1 MKLSHYDFDLPDEL
15 IADRPCSPR
24 QESKMLVCNNP
35 YIDTSFSN
43 FLDYVGVKDL
53 VVINNTRVIPI
64 LLKGQSNGINFL
76 ITLHKNIGETKWLA
90 FVKPGKKISIG
101 QNILFNKNITC
112 TVTEKLTY
120 GEIELEFDCSKSK
133 FDKFIEDEGNMPLPP
148 YIQKKRQSDS
158 KDFNDYQT
166 VYATEKGSIAAP
178 TAGLHFN
185 DAIINHLKKNNQL
198 IEVTLHVGAGTFL
211 PIRNDDLSL
220 HKMHSEHG
228 TISQKSAD
236 RIREC
241 KLNGGKI
248 ISVGTT
254 TLRLLESAV
263 INSEI
268 NKFMGETDIFIKPGY
283 KFKVVDILLTNFHLP
298 KSTLLLLISAF
309 SGTKEIKN
317 MYNHAIKNNYR
328 FFSYG
333 DVSLLYKND

>member
-15 IADRPCSPR
+15 IAERPCNPR
-24 QESKMLVCNNP
+24 QESRMLVCNNS

-43 FLDYVGVKDL
+43 FLDYVGEKDL
-53 VVINNTRVIPI
+53 VVINNTKVIPI
-64 LLKGQSNGINFL
+64 LLKGQSTEVNFL
-76 ITLHKNIGETKWLA
+76 ITLHKKIGETNWLA
-90 FVKPGKKISIG
+90 FAKPGKKLSAG
-101 QNILFNKNITC
+101 QTIEFNKSISC
-112 TVTEKLTY
+112 IVSKKLTY
-120 GEIELEFDCSKSK
+120 GEIEVKFTCSEKEFDE
-133 FDKFIEDEGNMPLPP
+133 FIEDQGSMPLPP
-148 YIQKKRQSDS
+148 YIQKKRQSDF

-185 DAIINHLKKNNQL
+185 DVMINHLKKNNQL

-211 PIRNDDLSL
+211 PIRDDDLSL

-228 TISQKSAD
+228 TISEKSAD

-241 KLNGGKI
+241 KFNGGNI

-263 INSEI
+263 INGEI
-268 NKFMGETDIFIKPGY
+268 NKFKGETDIFIKPGY

-309 SGTKEIKN
+309 SGTEEIKN
-317 MYNHAIKNNYR
+317 MYKHAIKNNYR

>member
-15 IADRPCSPR
+15 IADRPCNPR
-24 QESKMLVCNNP
+24 QGSKMLVYNNSC
-35 YIDTSFSN
+35 IDTSFSN
-43 FLDYVGVKDL
+43 FLDYVGEKDL
-53 VVINNTRVIPI
+53 VVINNTKVIPI
-64 LLKGQSNGINFL
+64 LLKGQSKGVNFL
-76 ITLHKNIGETKWLA
+76 ITLHKKIGETNWLA
-90 FVKPGKKISIG
+90 FAKPGKKLTVGQIVIFNNRIS
-101 QNILFNKNITC
+101 C
-112 TVTEKLTY
+112 TVSKKLTY
-120 GEIELEFDCSKSK
+120 GEIEVIFTCSEKEFDE
-133 FDKFIEDEGNMPLPP
+133 FIEDEGSMPLPP
-148 YIQKKRQSDS
+148 YIQKKRQSDF

-166 VYATEKGSIAAP
+166 VYAAEKGSIAAP

-185 DAIINHLKKNNQL
+185 HTMINHLKNNNQL

-263 INSEI
+263 INGEI
-268 NKFMGETDIFIKPGY
+268 NKFNGETDIFIKPGY
-283 KFKVVDILLTNFHLP
+283 KFEVVDILLTNFHLP

-309 SGTKEIKN
+309 SGTEEIKN

>member
-15 IADRPCSPR
+15 IADRPCNPR
-24 QESKMLVCNNP
+24 QGSKMLVYNNS

-43 FLDYVGVKDL
+43 FLDYVGEKDL
-53 VVINNTRVIPI
+53 VVINNTKVIPI
-64 LLKGQSNGINFL
+64 LLKGQSMGVNFL
-76 ITLHKNIGETKWLA
+76 ITLHKKIGETNWLA
-90 FVKPGKKISIG
+90 FAKPGKKLSVGQIIEFNNRIS
-101 QNILFNKNITC
+101 C
-112 TVTEKLTY
+112 TVSKKLKY
-120 GEIELEFDCSKSK
+120 GEIEVKFTCSEKEFDE
-133 FDKFIEDEGNMPLPP
+133 FIEDEGSMPLPP
-148 YIQKKRQSDS
+148 YIQKKRQSDF

-166 VYATEKGSIAAP
+166 VYAAKKGSIAAP

-185 DAIINHLKKNNQL
+185 DAMISHLKKNNQL

-228 TISQKSAD
+228 AISQKSAD

-241 KLNGGKI
+241 KLKGGNI

-263 INSEI
+263 INGEI
-268 NKFMGETDIFIKPGY
+268 NKFKGETDIFIKPGY
-283 KFKVVDILLTNFHLP
+283 KFEVVDILLTNFHLP

-309 SGTKEIKN
+309 SGTEEIKN

>member
-24 QESKMLVCNNP
+24 QGSKMLVYNNS

-43 FLDYVGVKDL
+43 FLDYVGEKDL
-53 VVINNTRVIPI
+53 VVINNTKVIPI
-64 LLKGQSNGINFL
+64 LLKGQSTEVNFL
-76 ITLHKNIGETKWLA
+76 ITLHKKIGETNWLA
-90 FVKPGKKISIG
+90 FAKPGKKLSAG
-101 QNILFNKNITC
+101 QTIEFNKSISC
-112 TVTEKLTY
+112 IVSKKLTY
-120 GEIELEFDCSKSK
+120 GEIEVKFTCSENEFDE
-133 FDKFIEDEGNMPLPP
+133 FIENEGSMPLPP
-148 YIQKKRQSDS
+148 YIQKKRQSDL

-166 VYATEKGSIAAP
+166 VYAAEKGSIAAP

-185 DAIINHLKKNNQL
+185 DAMINHLKKKNQL

-211 PIRNDDLSL
+211 PIRNDDLNL

-241 KLNGGKI
+241 KLKGGNI

-263 INSEI
+263 INGEI
-268 NKFMGETDIFIKPGY
+268 NKFKGETDIFIKPGY
-283 KFKVVDILLTNFHLP
+283 KFEVVDILLTNFHLP

-309 SGTKEIKN
+309 SGTEEIKN